1 MAIHMTWKVLITAR
15 TINDVGQQAQGILTE
30 GGCEMVVPP
39 KLGPLKADELRKA
52 IAGLDAALVSPDDYS
67 AEVLATAELSNVKI
81 ISRWG
86 VGYDSIHIPT
96 ATQQGIVI
104 GYTPGMLDETVA
116 DYTFALLLGV
126 ARRIHEGHASMRAGE
141 WSASWGHD
149 VFNKTLGIV
158 GLGRIGSAVAK
169 RASGFNLRVLAYDPF
184 PKPELAQKL
193 GVKYLSLDELLEQ
206 SDFVSLHAA
215 VTPQNKGLIGE
226 AQLRRMKRDAYLIN
240 AGRGALLDE
249 SALLRALSEGWIAGA
264 ALDTFTLEP
273 MATDHPFRTAP
284 NVLLCPHQASFARET
299 GERVSNTAAQAIV
312 DLKNGCRPQF
322 VVNPEVFDTPALR
335 AKLKTN

>member
-1 MAIHMTWKVLITAR
+1 MNWKVLITAR
-15 TINDVGQQAQGILTE
+15 TINDVGQQAQRILNE
-30 GGCEMVVPP
+30 GGCDMVIPP

-67 AEVLATAELSNVKI
+67 AAVLAAAELSNVKI

-86 VGYDSIHIPT
+86 VGYDSIHIPS

-104 GYTPGMLDETVA
+104 GYTPGLLDETVA

-141 WSASWGHD
+141 WRASWGHD

-184 PKPELAQKL
+184 PKPELEQKL
-193 GVKYLSLDELLEQ
+193 GVKYVPLDELLAQ

-215 VTPQNKGLIGE
+215 VTPQNKGLMGE
-226 AQLRRMKRDAYLIN
+226 AQLRSMKRDAYLIN
-240 AGRGALLDE
+240 AGRGALIDE
-249 SALLRALSEGWIAGA
+249 PALLRALAEGWIAGA
-264 ALDTFTLEP
+264 ALDTFTIEP
-273 MATDHPFRTAP
+273 MAVDHPFRTAP

-312 DLKNGCRPQF
+312 DLKNGSRPQF
-322 VVNPEVFDTPALR
+322 VVNPEVFDAPALR
-335 AKLKTN
+335 AKLKSN